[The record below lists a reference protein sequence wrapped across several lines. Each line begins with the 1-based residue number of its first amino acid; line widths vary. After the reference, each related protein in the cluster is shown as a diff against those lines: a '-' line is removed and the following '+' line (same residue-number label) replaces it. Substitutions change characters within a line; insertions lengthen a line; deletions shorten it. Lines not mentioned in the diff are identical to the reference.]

1 MSDNAYWTIALVLGL
16 IVAVVVVVL
25 LETFL
30 REVHRIEKGAG
41 LVWTAGKQ
49 VARNTAT
56 TWLLPE
62 TSHRLTLLT
71 DEAMLH
77 VALLS
82 AKPASGLTPTPGTA
96 QHPAPSPAP
105 SPPTSPMTGPA
116 STDRPHPPR
125 PSPTPDAER
134 PTP

>member
-1 MSDNAYWTIALVLGL
+1 MSDNAYWAVALVLGL
-16 IVAVVVVVL
+16 VVAVVAVVL

-30 REVHRIEKGAG
+30 RQVHRIENGAG

-62 TSHRLTLLT
+62 TSDRLTALT

-82 AKPASGLTPTPGTA
+82 PPPASSPP
-96 QHPAPSPAP
+96 PAPTEGESAI
-105 SPPTSPMTGPA
+105 
-116 STDRPHPPR
+116 
-125 PSPTPDAER
+125 
-134 PTP
+134 